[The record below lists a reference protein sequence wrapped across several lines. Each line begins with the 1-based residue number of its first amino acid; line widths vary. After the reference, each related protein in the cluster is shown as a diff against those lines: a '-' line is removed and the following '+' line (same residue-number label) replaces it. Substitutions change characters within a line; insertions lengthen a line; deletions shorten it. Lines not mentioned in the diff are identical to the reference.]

1 MFVNAKDAM
10 RFLGIGCK
18 KTLARRRKSGKIDS
32 RPSSTRHLH
41 YEYWVDLDD
50 VKEEH
55 RAEWYAMKNVTNILT
70 HDVGQEPEETEAQ
83 RADTVK
89 IRGPVRDAAI
99 MSLTEENDAADDGDD
114 IGPPYF
120 YREEADLYVFH
131 LDAMAGR
138 AFPVDGVTIR
148 NAVTNYSNVGM
159 AATVEEICRT
169 HGWSRPVA
177 MEILR
182 RLGIQ
187 HTSLPFTDEEIEG
200 REEDD
205 LVQDVLA
212 LKKQKVH
219 VKAQKKDWQN
229 TLKKAEKWDNLQHAI
244 IAPLSEFMKAAD
256 PWEAPPTP
264 SAFSTSPGAH
274 VDVFIMPSDLH
285 VNKYGWQLETGTDY
299 DIAITRD
306 RLLSAM
312 IDLREKLLRY
322 TGGKIRRIITGVG
335 SDFFHVDNY
344 AGGTTR
350 GTRQDMAGSP
360 AKMIHEG
367 LKIWEMFINFWQ
379 DVAPVYM
386 YAMSGNHD
394 KVLSFCMLEWCA
406 AKWEGHN
413 RVTVEVSPAPRTYTR
428 SGKTLV
434 GISHSEDTKHK
445 DLPELM
451 ALEAREQWGE
461 TTQSV
466 WFTGHWHQD
475 RQMESRGTKIIT
487 IPSLAGS
494 DRWHAQ
500 NGYVGNQKILPGY
513 VISLYDGLEAQI
525 NGIPTL

>member
-1 MFVNAKDAM
+1 MWLKASAAKAA
-10 RFLGIGCK
+10 LNISCK
-18 KTLARRRKSGKIDS
+18 KTLRRRRKSGKIQFKPDPKNAG
-32 RPSSTRHLH
+32 RFL
-41 YEYWVDLDD
+41 YWVEDSLDLPEQKWS
-50 VKEEH
+50 KEGEMIESW
-55 RAEWYAMKNVTNILT
+55 ASPTT
-70 HDVGQEPEETEAQ
+70 
-83 RADTVK
+83 
-89 IRGPVRDAAI
+89 
-99 MSLTEENDAADDGDD
+99 NDAADDGDD
-114 IGPPYF
+114 VEAPYF
-120 YREEADLYVFH
+120 YREDNDLYVFH

-159 AATVEEICRT
+159 SATVEEVCRT

-177 MEILR
+177 QEILR

-187 HTSLPFTDEEIEG
+187 HTSLPFTDEEIET
-200 REEDD
+200 REEEE

-212 LKKQKVH
+212 LKKQKIH
-219 VKAQKKDWQN
+219 VKAQKRDWRL
-229 TLKKAEKWDNLQHAI
+229 TIKKAEQWDNLQHAI
-244 IAPLSEFMKAAD
+244 LAPLQEFMKAAE
-256 PWEAPPTP
+256 PWEPPPGTIVYP
-264 SAFSTSPGAH
+264 SFPEDA

-285 VNKYGWQLETGTDY
+285 VGKYGWQLETGTEY
-299 DIAITRD
+299 GIEITRQ

-312 IDLREKLLRY
+312 VDLKQKLLRY

-350 GTRQDMAGSP
+350 GTRQDMDGSP

-367 LKIWEMFINFWQ
+367 LQIWEMFVNFWA
-379 DVAPVYM
+379 DVAPVHM

-394 KVLSFCMLEWCA
+394 KVLSFCMIQWCA

-413 RVTVEVSPAPRTYTR
+413 RVSVEVSPAPRTYTVC
-428 SGKTLV
+428 GKTLV

-451 ALEAREQWGE
+451 ALESREKWGK
-461 TTQSV
+461 TKQSV

-475 RQMESRGTKIIT
+475 RQMESKGTKIYT
-487 IPSLAGS
+487 VASLASS

-500 NGYVGNQKILPGY
+500 NGYVGNQKILSGY
-513 VISLYDGLEAQI
+513 VIDHERGMDAQI
-525 NGIPTL
+525 NGHPNV